1 VYTRPPLRTLLL
13 AESHPPTL
21 EHLTGLLSQ
30 AGYTVRAVSD
40 PGSAME
46 HFIAD
51 NPDMVVVSVDL
62 PRLDGAHVGNLI
74 RKHSQ
79 GARVPIVAI
88 DKGHLGRARGV
99 TSVLDLKVN
108 AYVVD
113 PLKPG
118 ELVGRLQSL
127 VEAAARHE
135 APLKGV
141 RAMLA
146 RPAVVSGDLKGFPLP
161 ALLVSLYRQQR
172 DGVLV
177 VAYRDLT
184 RRVFFARGGAVNY
197 DSSARQDALPSYLLQ
212 RQVVTEAQA
221 ERVVQAL
228 GSGLRIGAA
237 LAEAGVEAA
246 GEELLQLLREYTS
259 DRLAQVVGM
268 REGRYAFYLGDEFQA
283 EVATVETPALEPILD
298 GARRAIPLKVM
309 AAPLRSHQAE
319 FPVRTPEFG
328 KDLEALGL
336 NTDDLKIAM
345 QINGRIALRDLL
357 AHGRGDL
364 RSGYSLLWFLKLTG
378 CVGFSPT
385 PLSPGPGESAAVPDV
400 IAPRKRKPLPPETET
415 ALREGA
421 VKIITGSYFR
431 CLGLDIA
438 ADTEAVE
445 RAYQELAMRFHSDSY
460 AEYDT
465 SEMMDLLESVQ
476 DKLSAA
482 YRVLSVEEKRKA
494 YLQYLMSRMDVGR
507 STTVNVDA
515 EIILRRGEAA
525 LKRKQYR
532 SALIHFEEAVTLNP
546 QEPEYYSYLAWATF
560 LAGTGPREDRA
571 KAAQKVLRKALSLN
585 PYLERALII
594 SAIIDSEME
603 DASGARK
610 KLLKVLEL
618 NPNSQLAKAAL
629 RKVGR

>member
-1 VYTRPPLRTLLL
+1 VYTRRPLKTLLL
-13 AESHPPTL
+13 AENHPPTL

-62 PRLDGAHVGNLI
+62 PRLDGSHVGHLI
-74 RKHSQ
+74 RNHSQ

-99 TSVLDLKVN
+99 ASMLDLKVN
-108 AYVVD
+108 AYVAD

-118 ELVGRLQSL
+118 ELVGKLSSL
-127 VEAAARHE
+127 AVTVKGE
-135 APLKGV
+135 APVKGV
-141 RAMLA
+141 RAVLA
-146 RPAVVSGDLKGFPLP
+146 RSAINAGDLKGYPLP
-161 ALLVSLYRQQR
+161 ALLVSLYRLQR

-197 DSSARQDALPSYLLQ
+197 DSSARQDALPSYLVQ

-221 ERVVQAL
+221 ERLVQAL

-246 GEELLQLLREYTS
+246 GEELLQLLRDYTT
-259 DRLAQVVGM
+259 DRLAQVIGM
-268 REGRYAFYLGDEFQA
+268 REGRYAFYSGDEFQT
-283 EVATVETPALEPILD
+283 EVATVETPALGPILD
-298 GARRAIPLKVM
+298 GARRALPLKVM
-309 AAPLRSHQAE
+309 AAPLRVHQGE
-319 FPVRTPEFG
+319 FPVRTPDFG
-328 KDLEALGL
+328 RDLGALGL
-336 NTDDLKIAM
+336 DTEDLKIAM
-345 QINGRIALRDLL
+345 QMNGRITLRDLL

-364 RSGYSLLWFLKLTG
+364 RQGYSLMWFLKLTG
-378 CVGFSPT
+378 CVSFSPT
-385 PLSPGPGESAAVPDV
+385 PVATGPGEVVAVPEA
-400 IAPRKRKPLPPETET
+400 IAPRKRKPLPAET
-415 ALREGA
+415 AASLREGA

-438 ADTEAVE
+438 ADIEAVE
-445 RAYQELAMRFHSDSY
+445 RAYHELATRFHSDTY
-460 AEYDT
+460 AEFDT
-465 SEMMDLLESVQ
+465 SEMQDLLDSVQ

-482 YRVLSVEEKRKA
+482 YRVLSVDEKRKS
-494 YLQYLMSRMDVGR
+494 YLQYLVSRMDVGR
-507 STTVNVDA
+507 ATSVNVDA
-515 EIILRRGEAA
+515 EVILRRGEAA

-594 SAIIDSEME
+594 SAIIDSET